1 MNRKVKMQANEEA
14 LVKQIREQLQPI
26 DRDDSPKHTSL
37 RPAAVLVPFFFDENI
52 WKILFIRRSDYGE
65 FHRGEV
71 AFPGGSRETEDDNIA
86 QTALRETQEE
96 LGILPKYIR
105 PIGLMQPMETISNY
119 LVTPIVGFLEWPTQI
134 VLNTVEVAR
143 VFSIPLQWL
152 MNKNNWSQKEF
163 ETQNRGRI
171 STIVYDNY
179 DNEKLWGFT
188 AKVVQNLIE
197 LLKTEER

>member
-1 MNRKVKMQANEEA
+1 MQVNKEA
-14 LVKQIREQLQPI
+14 RIKQIERQLQPI
-26 DRDDSPKHTSL
+26 DWNDSNKHTSL
-37 RPAAVLVPFFFDENI
+37 KLAAVLVPFFFDKNI

-71 AFPGGSRETEDDNIA
+71 AFPGGSRETDDGNIA

-119 LVTPIVGFLEWPTQI
+119 LVTPVVGFLEWPVQI
-134 VLNTVEVAR
+134 TLNPVEVAR

-163 ETQNRGRI
+163 ETQNRGQI

-197 LLKTEER
+197 LLQTEEW